1 MSRMWKSSNGSGR
14 KARPR
19 QEQADAAQIVQG
31 LRRIVKALHSYSQ
44 DVYRS
49 YGLTAPQLWALKTL
63 QREGRLSAGRL
74 AEALA
79 VHQSSLSILVDRLEK
94 RGLVHRI
101 RASNDRRFVR
111 IALTKRGAAL
121 AALAPE
127 PAQGR
132 LLYGLQA
139 MSSLEVKNIR
149 QSVDRLVGVMEAS
162 DTQARFFFSEA

>member
-1 MSRMWKSSNGSGR
+1 MPP
-14 KARPR
+14 PR
-19 QEQADAAQIVQG
+19 HPQADAARIVQG

-44 DVYRS
+44 DVYRT

-63 QREGRLSAGRL
+63 QRDGRMAAGQL

-94 RGLVHRI
+94 RGLVQRI
-101 RASNDRRFVR
+101 RSQRDRRFVEV
-111 IALTKRGAAL
+111 ALTKRGAAL
-121 AALAPE
+121 SAMAPE

-132 LLYGLQA
+132 LLHALRT
-139 MSSLEVKNIR
+139 MSRAEVKSIAR
-149 QSVDRLVGVMEAS
+149 AVDRLVDAMEAG

>member
-1 MSRMWKSSNGSGR
+1 MPNPINGPRR
-14 KARPR
+14 KTYRPR
-19 QEQADAAQIVQG
+19 QSQAEAAQIVQG

-44 DVYRS
+44 DVYRT

-94 RGLVHRI
+94 RGLVQRI
-101 RASNDRRFVR
+101 RAPQDRRFVQ

-121 AALAPE
+121 STMAPE

-132 LLYGLQA
+132 LLHGLRA
-139 MSSLEVKNIR
+139 MSPFEVKNIR
-149 QSVDRLVGVMEAS
+149 KTVDRLVEAMEAG